1 VAPPARKPWTTPTV
15 TEVSFDDLPIELR
28 MMALGLS
35 AEAAVTLATLEPDRH
50 A

>member
-15 TEVSFDDLPIELR
+15 TGVSFDDLPIELR
-28 MMALGLS
+28 MMA
-35 AEAAVTLATLEPDRH
+35 AAVTLATLEPNRH